1 MSEMTALPTGTAVL
15 AQQLQSA
22 EKSIGF
28 IQSEHAATLVS
39 LHQEITKWQQK
50 CSGEFDHHYTSHS
63 LYLLLDLTFQL
74 AMNGTVIES
83 TDASKSYDQKRA

>member
-1 MSEMTALPTGTAVL
+1 MSEMTASPTGTAVL

-28 IQSEHAATLVS
+28 IQREHAATLVS

-50 CSGEFDHHYTSHS
+50 CSGKFDHHYTSHS
-63 LYLLLDLTFQL
+63 LYLLLDLSFQL